1 MNKKLLLSTL
11 AIFLLTGCNPANE
24 NSNDSS
30 TGTPTTS
37 EDVST
42 STSEESST
50 TSGETSTSQQEIIDL
65 GKKSIAEIK
74 SLCNTHVTNLNSAN
88 IGINKTYK
96 VTVIA
101 KAIDKFDLVKTK
113 SSFGLNE

>member
-1 MNKKLLLSTL
+1 MNKKILLSTL

-42 STSEESST
+42 STRQESPT
-50 TSGETSTSQQEIIDL
+50 TSGETSTSEQDSNDL
-65 GKKSIAEIK
+65 GRKSVAEIK
-74 SLCNTHVTNLNSAN
+74 S
-88 IGINKTYK
+88 
-96 VTVIA
+96 
-101 KAIDKFDLVKTK
+101 
-113 SSFGLNE
+113 